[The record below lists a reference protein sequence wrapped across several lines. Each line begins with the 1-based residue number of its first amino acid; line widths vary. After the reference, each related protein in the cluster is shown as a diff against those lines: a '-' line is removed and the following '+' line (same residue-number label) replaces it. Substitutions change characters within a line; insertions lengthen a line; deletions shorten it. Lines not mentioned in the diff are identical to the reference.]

1 MAALRLLL
9 AGFGNVGRRFVE
21 LLAERDAHPG
31 LAGFDVAIVALT
43 TGGHGAWA
51 DPAGLAPARI
61 LDQYRVHGRFPQA
74 LDTLEAA
81 RSLDYDV
88 LVELSPLS
96 IAGRGEP
103 AISFVRAALGRG
115 RHVVSANKGPVAWAE
130 RELSALARSNG
141 ARFLFEAT
149 VMDGAPVFNLRRH
162 CLRGNTI
169 TGIEGILNS
178 TTNVVLGAMEQGLGL
193 AAAVARAQAL
203 GIAEADPRA
212 DLEGWDAAVK
222 LTALA
227 NVLMDAGL
235 TPEAVARQGIEA
247 LTPEDLAAA
256 RAQGRRIKLVCEA
269 VRDGGAV
276 RASVRVRHLELDH
289 PFARVE
295 GAGSVLRIH
304 TDILGRLILAED
316 GPDLS
321 TTAYGVI
328 ADLFALLP
336 DAM

>member
-1 MAALRLLL
+1 MAPLRLLL
-9 AGFGNVGRRFVE
+9 AGFGSVGRRFVE
-21 LLAERDAHPG
+21 LLAERDACPG
-31 LAGFDVAIVALT
+31 LAGFDVAIVAVT

-51 DPAGLAPARI
+51 DPAGLAPAAI
-61 LDQYRVHGRFPQA
+61 LERHRDHGGFPDA

-81 RSLDYDV
+81 RTLDYDV
-88 LVELSPLS
+88 LVEVSPLG
-96 IAGRGEP
+96 IARRGEP
-103 AISFVRAALGRG
+103 SISFVRAALARG
-115 RHVVSANKGPVAWAE
+115 RHVVSANKGPVAWAHA
-130 RELSALARSNG
+130 ELDALARAHG

-149 VMDGAPVFNLRRH
+149 VMDGAPLFNMARH

-169 TGIEGILNS
+169 LGLEGILNS
-178 TTNVVLGAMEQGLGL
+178 TTNVVLGAMEQGLDL
-193 AAAVARAQAL
+193 AGAVARAQAM

-235 TPEAVARQGIEA
+235 TPEDVSRQGIEG
-247 LTPEDLAAA
+247 LTPEDLASA
-256 RAQGRRIKLVCEA
+256 RHQGRRIKLVCAA

-276 RASVRVRHLELDH
+276 RASVKVRHLEAGH

-316 GPDLS
+316 APDLS
-321 TTAYGVI
+321 TTAYGLI
-328 ADLFALLP
+328 ADLFALMP
-336 DAM
+336 GAV